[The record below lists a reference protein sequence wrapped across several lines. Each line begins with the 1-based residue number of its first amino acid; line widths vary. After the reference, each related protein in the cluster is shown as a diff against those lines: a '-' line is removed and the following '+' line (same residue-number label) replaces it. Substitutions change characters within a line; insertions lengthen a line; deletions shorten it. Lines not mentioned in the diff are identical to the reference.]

1 MSFAGHSNRRREAY
15 RGRVDARADDPHK
28 ALRWRQDLPRER
40 PRRQVVA
47 VPGVDQGLL
56 AWAQP
61 AVEDLARRLGV
72 PVERVTVVAL
82 GAVTWSDRSCGCPQ
96 PGMRYPQVP
105 VDGAY
110 ARLEAGGRSWHYH
123 GGGGRDPFLCEA

>member
-1 MSFAGHSNRRREAY
+1 MSFDGHSNRLREAY
-15 RGRVDARADDPHK
+15 CGRVDARAED
-28 ALRWRQDLPRER
+28 LRAVLRHREDLPRER
-40 PRRQVVA
+40 PRRQPVA
-47 VPGVDQGLL
+47 VPGVDPGLL
-56 AWAQP
+56 PWAQS
-61 AVEDLARRLGV
+61 AVQDLARRLGV
-72 PVERVTVVAL
+72 PVEQVTVVAL

-123 GGGGRDPFLCEA
+123 GGRGRDPFLCEA